1 MTTDLFEVV
10 KRNSIRQVKLV
21 LEAGYDVNARNER
34 METPLM
40 ASVMHVH
47 DPDCRFGVIKLLL
60 ASGADI
66 NLQNGRGQTVIMYGC
81 ILNQLDTVMQLLQ
94 FNNLHA
100 DLTDT
105 DGNTGL
111 MYACALGHNDIVK
124 VFIDYH
130 RKGHL
135 SLDLLKKNYD
145 GMGALEHAA
154 QGGHLDVV
162 KLISSCAR
170 AADSNQEIS
179 NMATDCEWVEE
190 QAPNPT
196 PTDHKSQSMNE
207 KMHQFIQEV
216 QDASVEESCDEIK
229 PSPCAGLPPPDVII
243 TGEEYVQNEAN
254 ILSEQN
260 NKRLNN
266 PHVAPST
273 APRSPSVNRR
283 LKSAA
288 RRTAEQ
294 LSDEETELSLA
305 SLGELVTT
313 VRECAREIREIY
325 HHPDK
330 DEKSKHSK
338 KGKGAGKKVKSE
350 KSKMA
355 DVDNADLKRR
365 RASGPG
371 VLSKDRNQSE
381 LDTKDA
387 DLALNQTWP
396 KRSTSSL
403 SVRLSASNTSLNRDE
418 PGYRSPSPAVA
429 PPSGECGDKT
439 LLQEKHI
446 LDKVF
451 CRLNNSKVIWGGD
464 TPPRENSTREPP
476 SKATMLV
483 RDQFSSYGN
492 PLPGIHRS
500 TGCLPPIRDGGRH
513 RQVAHTHVLNK
524 VPGGPGTEGGDSV
537 EGSCSDGEGEED
549 VAIGIFMAV

>member
-1 MTTDLFEVV
+1 MTDLFEVV
-10 KRNSIRQVKLV
+10 KRNSFRQVKLL

-40 ASVMHVH
+40 ACVMYVH
-47 DPDCRFGVIKLLL
+47 DQDCRFGVIKLLL

-66 NLQNGRGQTVIMYGC
+66 NLQNGRGQSVIMYGC
-81 ILNQLDTVMQLLQ
+81 ILNQLDSVMQLLQ
-94 FNNLHA
+94 FNSLRA
-100 DLTDT
+100 DLTDA

-111 MYACALGHNDIVK
+111 MYACALGHIDIVK
-124 VFIDYH
+124 VIIDYH
-130 RKGHL
+130 KKGHI

-162 KLISSCAR
+162 KIISGCTKDP
-170 AADSNQEIS
+170 DSNQETS
-179 NMATDCEWVEE
+179 NMATDFEWAEE

-196 PTDHKSQSMNE
+196 PTNHKWQSMNE

-216 QDASVEESCDEIK
+216 QDASVEESSDKIT

-243 TGEEYVQNEAN
+243 TGEEYVQNAAN
-254 ILSEQN
+254 KLSEEN
-260 NKRLNN
+260 SKRPTNH
-266 PHVAPST
+266 PVAPLTS
-273 APRSPSVNRR
+273 PRSPSVNRR
-283 LKSAA
+283 LKSAV

-313 VRECAREIREIY
+313 VRECAREIREIC

-330 DEKSKHSK
+330 DEKAKQSK
-338 KGKGAGKKVKSE
+338 KEKGVGKKVKSE
-350 KSKMA
+350 KFKMA

-371 VLSKDRNQSE
+371 FPSKDRNQPE
-381 LDTKDA
+381 LDTDV
-387 DLALNQTWP
+387 ALNQTWP
-396 KRSTSSL
+396 KRSLSSL
-403 SVRLSASNTSLNRDE
+403 NVRLSASNTSLNREDT
-418 PGYRSPSPAVA
+418 GNRSPSPTGMQ
-429 PPSGECGDKT
+429 PSGEFHDKT

-464 TPPRENSTREPP
+464 PPPRETSSRERP
-476 SKATMLV
+476 SKATMMV
-483 RDQFSSYGN
+483 RDQFSSYGD

-500 TGCLPPIRDGGRH
+500 TGCLPPVRDGGRL
-513 RQVAHTHVLNK
+513 RQVVHRHVHIK
-524 VPGGPGTEGGDSV
+524 EPGGPGPEKEDSV
-537 EGSCSDGEGEED
+537 EGSCSDRGKEEGEEEIMD
-549 VAIGIFMAV
+549 V